1 MGDAPRLPAADAP
14 AARLHR
20 GPDPAGG
27 ADAMTSAELTSKA
40 PEIGGLVRAAQLC
53 GLVLSQPAQERAA
66 RIEEAALEV
75 QRHRGG
81 TQARD
86 AFLRGMAPPHFD
98 RGSAAATA
106 PPGARKKAPAVQRM
120 DGMLNSTEGTALV
133 QRAEAAQAS
142 LR

>member
-1 MGDAPRLPAADAP
+1 MLMLLACTVDPPPARP
-14 AARLHR
+14 AH
-20 GPDPAGG
+20 GQE
-27 ADAMTSAELTSKA
+27 ELATKA

-53 GLVLSQPAQERAA
+53 GLALSRPAQERAA

-86 AFLRGMAPPHFD
+86 ALLRDMAPPHFEPKQRGRD
-98 RGSAAATA
+98 RAAWCTE
-106 PPGARKKAPAVQRM
+106 KSPAVQRM

-142 LR
+142 LD

>member
-1 MGDAPRLPAADAP
+1 MRHGFLLPLLLLLACTADPPAVAP
-14 AARLHR
+14 AYDL
-20 GPDPAGG
+20 
-27 ADAMTSAELTSKA
+27 AELASTA

-53 GLVLSQPAQERAA
+53 GLALSQPAQERAA

-81 TQARD
+81 TPARD
-86 AFLRGMAPPHFD
+86 ALLQAMAPPRFEPRQRGRD
-98 RGSAAATA
+98 RAAWC
-106 PPGARKKAPAVQRM
+106 REKAPAVQRM

>member
-1 MGDAPRLPAADAP
+1 MRHGSLLLLLLLPACTADPTPPVAP
-14 AARLHR
+14 THDL
-20 GPDPAGG
+20 
-27 ADAMTSAELTSKA
+27 AELASKA

-53 GLVLSQPAQERAA
+53 GLALSRPAQERAA
-66 RIEEAALEV
+66 GIEEAALEL

-81 TQARD
+81 TRARD
-86 AFLRGMAPPHFD
+86 ALLRGMAPPHFD
-98 RGSAAATA
+98 PKQRGRDRAAWCTEK
-106 PPGARKKAPAVQRM
+106 GPAVQRM

>member
-1 MGDAPRLPAADAP
+1 MRHGSLLLLLLLLACTADPPSVAP
-14 AARLHR
+14 AYDL
-20 GPDPAGG
+20 D
-27 ADAMTSAELTSKA
+27 ELTTKA

-53 GLVLSQPAQERAA
+53 GLALSQPAQERAA

-86 AFLRGMAPPHFD
+86 ALLHDMAPPQLDPAQRVHD
-98 RGSAAATA
+98 RAGWCME
-106 PPGARKKAPAVQRM
+106 RRPAVQQM
-120 DGMLNSTEGTALV
+120 DGMLNSAEGTALV

>member
-1 MGDAPRLPAADAP
+1 MRHGSLLPMLLLFACTADQPPSAASAHD
-14 AARLHR
+14 L
-20 GPDPAGG
+20 
-27 ADAMTSAELTSKA
+27 AELTSKA

-53 GLVLSQPAQERAA
+53 GLALSRPAQERAA

-86 AFLRGMAPPHFD
+86 AFLHGMAPPHFD
-98 RGSAAATA
+98 PKQRGRDRAAWCTDK
-106 PPGARKKAPAVQRM
+106 GPAVQRM

-133 QRAEAAQAS
+133 QRAEATQAS
-142 LR
+142 LH